1 MSLLELLGPTA
12 VPTIVCLIVG
22 LLMLLIEMF
31 TPGVGG
37 PGAVGLL
44 SLLAV
49 IVMQIGWGSPIAATY
64 ITAGVL
70 IVIVIALLVV
80 IRSLQKGRLS
90 KSFLVLNDA
99 IEAPS
104 TGNDAKTREAL
115 LGKLGVTVTALR
127 PAGIAEIDGARID
140 VVTAGEFLEPQTAVE
155 VTDVQGLYVLVRPTA
170 K

>member
-31 TPGVGG
+31 TPGVGV

-80 IRSLQKGRLS
+80 IRSLQKGRL
-90 KSFLVLNDA
+90 
-99 IEAPS
+99 PS
-104 TGNDAKTREAL
+104 
-115 LGKLGVTVTALR
+115 
-127 PAGIAEIDGARID
+127 P
-140 VVTAGEFLEPQTAVE
+140 FS
-155 VTDVQGLYVLVRPTA
+155 Y
-170 K
+170 